1 MPRRLLTCLLTGSA
15 ALALLPASATAL
27 IQVQRGIAGVPLNA
41 TASQMRAALGKP
53 TGVRHGHNDFSVFT
67 EYRFAGGITVFFQG
81 NMRVTSVSTTGLG
94 DRTAR
99 GIGVGSAEAVV
110 KQRVA
115 GVHCSTEAGFRHC
128 QVGSSTAGHRVTDF
142 TIRAGRVTRVTVGF
156 VID

>member
-1 MPRRLLTCLLTGSA
+1 MTRRIIASLVAGA
-15 ALALLPASATAL
+15 AGLALLPSSASAL

-41 TASQMRAALGKP
+41 TQAQMRTALGTP
-53 TGVRHGHNDFSVFT
+53 TKVRHGRNDFSVFT
-67 EYRFAGGITVFFQG
+67 EYQFAGGIKVFFQG

-99 GIGVGSAEAVV
+99 GIGVGSSESAV

-115 GVHCSTEAGFRHC
+115 GVHCTTEAGFRHC
-128 QVGSSTAGHRVTDF
+128 QVGQSIAGHRVTDF
-142 TIRAGRVTRVTVGF
+142 AIRQGRVTRVTVGF

>member
-1 MPRRLLTCLLTGSA
+1 MIRRMVLSVVAGA
-15 ALALLPASATAL
+15 AVLALLPSSALAL

-41 TASQMRAALGKP
+41 TQAQMRTALGAP
-53 TGVRHGHNDFSVFT
+53 AGVRHGRNDFSVFT
-67 EYRFAGGITVFFQG
+67 EFRFAGGLTVFFQG

-99 GIGVGSAEAVV
+99 GIGVGSSEAAV

-115 GVHCSTEAGFRHC
+115 GVRCTTEAGFRHC
-128 QVGSSTAGHRVTDF
+128 QVGQSVPGHRVTDF
-142 TIRAGRVTRVTVGF
+142 AIRNGRVTRVTVGF